1 MVDSVV
7 GMLDKN
13 QRCVARWGV
22 WSIADSRTASKKL
35 EAVDPAAWIIDLTIP
50 LVYFIAPL
58 IWLKQLVI
66 ISIRSSAVLTRTS
79 ECLISRL
86 SNNYILHH
94 RSTIYIQES
103 LLVHLVACS
112 STSRALRSCVDVDG
126 DVLFKEGMEW
136 TAVQSACNDW
146 WVFCFSSVSFSF
158 TVADTQPAAA
168 STGI

>member
-1 MVDSVV
+1 MLVGTQRAERSSV
-7 GMLDKN
+7 N
-13 QRCVARWGV
+13 C
-22 WSIADSRTASKKL
+22 
-35 EAVDPAAWIIDLTIP
+35 
-50 LVYFIAPL
+50 APL
-58 IWLKQLVI
+58 IRLKQLLI
-66 ISIRSSAVLTRTS
+66 ISIRSGAVLTRTS

-136 TAVQSACNDW
+136 TAVQSAECMQRLMSILLF
-146 WVFCFSSVSFSF
+146 FCFLQFHCCRHTACRCFNGNLAKFSV
-158 TVADTQPAAA
+158 
-168 STGI
+168 